1 MIKPTQHKGVRIM
14 TPTPFEQS
22 HLRAADLGLR
32 IIESLAV
39 NKMITA
45 ARVFELQMADV
56 GHGVPP
62 LGETV
67 TIGLMWGDLAQ
78 FAIGE
83 A

>member
-1 MIKPTQHKGVRIM
+1 
-14 TPTPFEQS
+14 
-22 HLRAADLGLR
+22 
-32 IIESLAV
+32 
-39 NKMITA
+39 MITA

-62 LGETV
+62 LSETV